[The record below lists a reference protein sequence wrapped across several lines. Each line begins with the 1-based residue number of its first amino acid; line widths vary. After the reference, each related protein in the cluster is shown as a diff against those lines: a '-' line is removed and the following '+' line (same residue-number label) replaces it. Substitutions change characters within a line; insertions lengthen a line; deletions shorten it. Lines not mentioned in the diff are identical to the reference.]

1 MTGPFLLICHP
12 SYVHCIYVSLCS
24 IINFVLFSLPS
35 AFARVYWDVE
45 LILKTEKKNL
55 ITTINPPLKNL
66 GVRAIWDRPWV
77 LKTLSQHF
85 RDSEIIAKPQHGT
98 SPQVLTISWS
108 TINAHYGN
116 LLISLSGSRQPKD
129 TTTPTS
135 NRPFTS
141 SGGQLCSGRW
151 FSWANLFTGTSPA
164 KVTTS
169 RVSTIPSLVLLQ
181 HKRKG

>member
-1 MTGPFLLICHP
+1 MYTVFVCLSTVSPILFYFLFPVHLHEFTEMLNGFLKQKRKIWLQQLTHP
-12 SYVHCIYVSLCS
+12 WKTQGESYK
-24 IINFVLFSLPS
+24 
-35 AFARVYWDVE
+35 RQ
-45 LILKTEKKNL
+45 
-55 ITTINPPLKNL
+55 
-66 GVRAIWDRPWV
+66 PWV
-77 LKTLSQHF
+77 LRTLSQHF
-85 RDSEIIAKPQHGT
+85 RDREIIVKPQHGT

-169 RVSTIPSLVLLQ
+169 RVSTIPSLVPLQ